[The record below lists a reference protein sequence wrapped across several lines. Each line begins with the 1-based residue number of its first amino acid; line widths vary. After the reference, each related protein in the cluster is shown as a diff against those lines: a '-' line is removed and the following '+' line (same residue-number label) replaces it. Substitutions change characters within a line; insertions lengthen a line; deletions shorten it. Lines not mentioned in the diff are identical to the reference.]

1 MLEAIILGIVQGF
14 TEFLPVSSTA
24 HLILFPWFFGWKG
37 AVDSLTF
44 DVALHAG
51 TLLALI
57 GCFWKDWLEIFFHN
71 RRLLFFLVVATIPAG
86 LAGIFFKHAIEGS
99 LRSPL
104 IIVITLILFG
114 IVMLLSE
121 RMKKDRTVKD
131 VKLSD
136 AIVIG
141 ISQAV
146 ALIPGVSRSGIT
158 ISAGLFRGL
167 EREES
172 ARFSFLLSTP
182 AVFGAVL
189 LEGRKLLLSP
199 DNYALSLFLAGLI
212 ASAISG
218 LIAIRFLLYFFR
230 RHPLNIFVYYR
241 FMLAVIIIG
250 GIWLK
255 G

>member
-57 GCFWKDWLEIFFHN
+57 GCFWKDWLGIFFHN
-71 RRLLFFLVVATIPAG
+71 RRLLFFLVVATTPAG

-167 EREES
+167 KREES

-199 DNYALSLFLAGLI
+199 DNYDQSLFLAGLI

>member
-1 MLEAIILGIVQGF
+1 MG
-14 TEFLPVSSTA
+14 
-24 HLILFPWFFGWKG
+24 
-37 AVDSLTF
+37 
-44 DVALHAG
+44 
-51 TLLALI
+51 
-57 GCFWKDWLEIFFHN
+57 
-71 RRLLFFLVVATIPAG
+71 RTIPAG
-86 LAGIFFKHAIEGS
+86 AAGILFKHKIEGV

-104 IIVITLILFG
+104 VIAVTLIVFG
-114 IVMLLSE
+114 IVMLISE
-121 RMKKDRTVKD
+121 RMKKGRTVKD
-131 VKLSD
+131 MKIYD

-167 EREES
+167 KREES
-172 ARFSFLLSTP
+172 VRFSFLLSTP

-189 LEGRKLLLSP
+189 LEGRKLLSSP
-199 DNYALSLFLAGLI
+199 DNYDLNLFFVGLI

-230 RHPLNIFVYYR
+230 KHPLNIFVYYR

-250 GIWLK
+250 GIWLRI
-255 G
+255 

>member
-1 MLEAIILGIVQGF
+1 MFEAIILGIVQGI

-37 AVDSLTF
+37 AIDTLTF

-51 TLLALI
+51 TLMALI
-57 GCFWKDWLEIFFHN
+57 GCFWKDWIEIFLHK
-71 RRLLFFLVVATIPAG
+71 RRLLFFLIIATVPAG
-86 LAGIFFKHAIEGS
+86 AAGLFFKHAIEGA
-99 LRSPL
+99 LRSPMVIAAAL
-104 IIVITLILFG
+104 IVFG
-114 IVMLLSE
+114 IVMLFSE
-121 RMKKDRTVKD
+121 RMKKDRAIKD
-131 VKLSD
+131 VKISD

-141 ISQAV
+141 LSQAV

-158 ISAGLFRGL
+158 ISAGLFMGL
-167 EREES
+167 KREES

-182 AVFGAVL
+182 AVFGAAF
-189 LEGRKLLLSP
+189 LEGRNLVSSP
-199 DNYALSLFLAGLI
+199 DNYDLNLFLAGLI

-218 LIAIRFLLYFFR
+218 VIVIRFLLYFFR

-241 FMLAVIIIG
+241 FMLAIVIIG